1 MGRSRSDLS
10 GGSTNLTTMNKV
22 FLIFFGVVFLICLS
36 VGAEGE
42 ESSSLAQHTFNVRTA
57 RDAQARKGAKK
68 GAKKGARK
76 GAKKGARKGKRKASK
91 RGSKKRKSS
100 QRRRKSKRKGK
111 KSRRKGRKNGRKG
124 RKSRGRKNGL
134 KSTRKNARNSTVA
147 TTTNSTGDCLITVMK
162 YMKQMSDIV
171 KNFDRQNKRAEK
183 HIQLMAK
190 KNNKTSNFTV
200 SGKLLVASGG
210 GNLSKLSCN
219 GKTNSSAAKTLTTLA
234 KTLMDCPKTV
244 NASCG
249 KQTYKALNSTLVNT
263 CKKLTKDF
271 ATAVKKC
278 EPDTSNK
285 CTCWNDSKLKSMS
298 KELSS
303 CKSISGPTQK
313 ITCIGAFSKCKVTE
327 DKAVAG
333 LAACLTSTSALVTKA
348 KTLKANENAAEAALA
363 KVKSLSGTSSG
374 KKRAVATTCALVI
387 TKSNLLIKKITASP
401 SDSSIKTVSVEISS
415 ASTSIKCST
424 TEKAEL
430 KVAATSMDTAVKKI
444 TSALAV
450 LMKELQALTGSTP
463 SAASLAG
470 TTAKPTAT
478 KATGRRDR
486 RHLFKNFN

>member
-10 GGSTNLTTMNKV
+10 GGSSNLTTMNKV
-22 FLIFFGVVFLICLS
+22 FLLFFGVVFLICLS
-36 VGAEGE
+36 VGAEAE
-42 ESSSLAQHTFNVRTA
+42 ESSSLAQQTFNVRTT
-57 RDAQARKGAKK
+57 RDAQ
-68 GAKKGARK
+68 ARK

-100 QRRRKSKRKGK
+100 QRGRKSRRKGK

-147 TTTNSTGDCLITVMK
+147 TTTNSTGDCLITVVK

-285 CTCWNDSKLKSMS
+285 CTCWNDSSS
-298 KELSS
+298 KVCQRS
-303 CKSISGPTQK
+303 
-313 ITCIGAFSKCKVTE
+313 
-327 DKAVAG
+327 
-333 LAACLTSTSALVTKA
+333 LVVV
-348 KTLKANENAAEAALA
+348 N
-363 KVKSLSGTSSG
+363 
-374 KKRAVATTCALVI
+374 
-387 TKSNLLIKKITASP
+387 
-401 SDSSIKTVSVEISS
+401 
-415 ASTSIKCST
+415 
-424 TEKAEL
+424 
-430 KVAATSMDTAVKKI
+430 
-444 TSALAV
+444 
-450 LMKELQALTGSTP
+450 
-463 SAASLAG
+463 
-470 TTAKPTAT
+470 
-478 KATGRRDR
+478 
-486 RHLFKNFN
+486 

>member
-57 RDAQARKGAKK
+57 RDAQ
-68 GAKKGARK
+68 
-76 GAKKGARKGKRKASK
+76 AKKGARKGKRKASK

-147 TTTNSTGDCLITVMK
+147 TTTNSTGDCLITVVK

-298 KELSS
+298 K
-303 CKSISGPTQK
+303 
-313 ITCIGAFSKCKVTE
+313 
-327 DKAVAG
+327 
-333 LAACLTSTSALVTKA
+333 
-348 KTLKANENAAEAALA
+348 
-363 KVKSLSGTSSG
+363 
-374 KKRAVATTCALVI
+374 
-387 TKSNLLIKKITASP
+387 
-401 SDSSIKTVSVEISS
+401 
-415 ASTSIKCST
+415 
-424 TEKAEL
+424 
-430 KVAATSMDTAVKKI
+430 
-444 TSALAV
+444 
-450 LMKELQALTGSTP
+450 
-463 SAASLAG
+463 
-470 TTAKPTAT
+470 
-478 KATGRRDR
+478 
-486 RHLFKNFN
+486 

>member
-22 FLIFFGVVFLICLS
+22 LLLFFGVVFLICLS
-36 VGAEGE
+36 VGAEAE
-42 ESSSLAQHTFNVRTA
+42 ESSSLAQQTFNVRTA
-57 RDAQARKGAKK
+57 RDAQA
-68 GAKKGARK
+68 KKGARK
-76 GAKKGARKGKRKASK
+76 GAKKGKRKASK

-111 KSRRKGRKNGRKG
+111 KSGRKGRKTGRKGRKTGRKG

-147 TTTNSTGDCLITVMK
+147 TTTNSTGDCLITVVK

-303 CKSISGPTQK
+303 CKSISGPTKNITKQK
-313 ITCIGAFSKCKVTE
+313 NTCIGAFSKCKVTE

-333 LAACLTSTSALVTKA
+333 LAACLTSTSSLVKGA
-348 KTLKANENAAEAALA
+348 KILKANEKAAKAALA
-363 KVKSLSGTSSG
+363 KVKSLAGSSSG
-374 KKRAVATTCALVI
+374 RKRAVATTCALVI

-415 ASTSIKCST
+415 ASTSIKCTT

-463 SAASLAG
+463 SAASLDS

-486 RHLFKNFN
+486 RHLFKTFN

>member
-10 GGSTNLTTMNKV
+10 GGSSNLTTMNKV
-22 FLIFFGVVFLICLS
+22 VLLFFGVVFLICLS
-36 VGAEGE
+36 VGAEAE
-42 ESSSLAQHTFNVRTA
+42 ESSSLAQQTFNVRTT
-57 RDAQARKGAKK
+57 RDAQAKK

-100 QRRRKSKRKGK
+100 QRGRKSRRKGK

-147 TTTNSTGDCLITVMK
+147 TTTNSTGDCLITVVK

-190 KNNKTSNFTV
+190 KNN
-200 SGKLLVASGG
+200 
-210 GNLSKLSCN
+210 
-219 GKTNSSAAKTLTTLA
+219 
-234 KTLMDCPKTV
+234 KTV

-303 CKSISGPTQK
+303 CKSISGPTKNITKQK
-313 ITCIGAFSKCKVTE
+313 NTCIGAFSKCKVTE

-333 LAACLTSTSALVTKA
+333 LAACLTSTSALLTKA
-348 KTLKANENAAEAALA
+348 KTLKANEKAAKAALA
-363 KVKSLSGTSSG
+363 KVRSLAGSSTG

-401 SDSSIKTVSVEISS
+401 SDSSIKTMSVEISS

-463 SAASLAG
+463 SAASLDS

-478 KATGRRDR
+478 KATGSRDR
-486 RHLFKNFN
+486 RHLFKTFN

>member
-22 FLIFFGVVFLICLS
+22 VLLFFGVVFLICLS
-36 VGAEGE
+36 VGAEAK
-42 ESSSLAQHTFNVRTA
+42 ESSSLAQQTFNVRTA
-57 RDAQARKGAKK
+57 RDAQ
-68 GAKKGARK
+68 AKKGARK

-100 QRRRKSKRKGK
+100 QRRRKSRRKGK

-147 TTTNSTGDCLITVMK
+147 TTTNSTGDCLITVVK

-271 ATAVKKC
+271 ATAGK
-278 EPDTSNK
+278 TQS
-285 CTCWNDSKLKSMS
+285 SKVCQRSS
-298 KELSS
+298 VVVNLS
-303 CKSISGPTQK
+303 
-313 ITCIGAFSKCKVTE
+313 
-327 DKAVAG
+327 AG
-333 LAACLTSTSALVTKA
+333 RRRT
-348 KTLKANENAAEAALA
+348 
-363 KVKSLSGTSSG
+363 
-374 KKRAVATTCALVI
+374 
-387 TKSNLLIKKITASP
+387 SP
-401 SDSSIKTVSVEISS
+401 S
-415 ASTSIKCST
+415 
-424 TEKAEL
+424 
-430 KVAATSMDTAVKKI
+430 
-444 TSALAV
+444 
-450 LMKELQALTGSTP
+450 
-463 SAASLAG
+463 
-470 TTAKPTAT
+470 
-478 KATGRRDR
+478 RRT
-486 RHLFKNFN
+486 L

>member
-22 FLIFFGVVFLICLS
+22 VLLFFGVVFLICLS
-36 VGAEGE
+36 VGAEAK
-42 ESSSLAQHTFNVRTA
+42 ESSSLAQQTFNVRTA
-57 RDAQARKGAKK
+57 RDAQ
-68 GAKKGARK
+68 AKKGARK

-100 QRRRKSKRKGK
+100 QRRRKSRRKGK

-124 RKSRGRKNGL
+124 RK
-134 KSTRKNARNSTVA
+134 
-147 TTTNSTGDCLITVMK
+147 
-162 YMKQMSDIV
+162 
-171 KNFDRQNKRAEK
+171 
-183 HIQLMAK
+183 
-190 KNNKTSNFTV
+190 
-200 SGKLLVASGG
+200 SGG

-249 KQTYKALNSTLVNT
+249 KQTYKALNSTLVNS

-303 CKSISGPTQK
+303 CKSISGPTKNITKQK
-313 ITCIGAFSKCKVTE
+313 NTCIGAFSKGKVTE

-333 LAACLTSTSALVTKA
+333 LAACLTSTSALLTKA
-348 KTLKANENAAEAALA
+348 KTLKANEKAAKAALA
-363 KVKSLSGTSSG
+363 KVKSLAGSSTG

-415 ASTSIKCST
+415 ASKSIKCST

-463 SAASLAG
+463 SAASLDS

>member
-1 MGRSRSDLS
+1 M

-57 RDAQARKGAKK
+57 RDAQAKKGARKGAK
-68 GAKKGARK
+68 K

-111 KSRRKGRKNGRKG
+111 KSRRKGRK
-124 RKSRGRKNGL
+124 SRGRKNGL

-147 TTTNSTGDCLITVMK
+147 TTTNSTGDCLITVVK

-219 GKTNSSAAKTLTTLA
+219 GKTNTTLA

-303 CKSISGPTQK
+303 CKSISGPTKNITKQK
-313 ITCIGAFSKCKVTE
+313 NTCIGAFSKCKVTE

-333 LAACLTSTSALVTKA
+333 LAACLTSTSALVAKA
-348 KTLKANENAAEAALA
+348 KTLKANENAAKAALA

-463 SAASLAG
+463 SAAPLSG

>member
-1 MGRSRSDLS
+1 M

-57 RDAQARKGAKK
+57 RDAQA
-68 GAKKGARK
+68 KKGAR
-76 GAKKGARKGKRKASK
+76 KGARKGKRKASK

-147 TTTNSTGDCLITVMK
+147 TTTNSTGDCLITVVK

-263 CKKLTKDF
+263 
-271 ATAVKKC
+271 
-278 EPDTSNK
+278 
-285 CTCWNDSKLKSMS
+285 
-298 KELSS
+298 
-303 CKSISGPTQK
+303 
-313 ITCIGAFSKCKVTE
+313 
-327 DKAVAG
+327 
-333 LAACLTSTSALVTKA
+333 
-348 KTLKANENAAEAALA
+348 
-363 KVKSLSGTSSG
+363 
-374 KKRAVATTCALVI
+374 
-387 TKSNLLIKKITASP
+387 
-401 SDSSIKTVSVEISS
+401 
-415 ASTSIKCST
+415 
-424 TEKAEL
+424 
-430 KVAATSMDTAVKKI
+430 
-444 TSALAV
+444 
-450 LMKELQALTGSTP
+450 
-463 SAASLAG
+463 
-470 TTAKPTAT
+470 
-478 KATGRRDR
+478 
-486 RHLFKNFN
+486 

>member
-22 FLIFFGVVFLICLS
+22 FLIFFS

-57 RDAQARKGAKK
+57 RDAQAKKGARKGAK
-68 GAKKGARK
+68 K

-147 TTTNSTGDCLITVMK
+147 TTTNSTGDCLITVVK

-303 CKSISGPTQK
+303 CKSISGPTKNITKQK
-313 ITCIGAFSKCKVTE
+313 NTCIGAFSKCKVTE

-333 LAACLTSTSALVTKA
+333 LAACLTSTSALVAKA
-348 KTLKANENAAEAALA
+348 KTLKANENAAKAALA

-463 SAASLAG
+463 SAASLSG

>member
-22 FLIFFGVVFLICLS
+22 FLIFFS

-147 TTTNSTGDCLITVMK
+147 TTINSTGDCLITVVK

-171 KNFDRQNKRAEK
+171 KNFDGQNKRAEK

-219 GKTNSSAAKTLTTLA
+219 GKTNSSAAKTL
-234 KTLMDCPKTV
+234 MDCPKTV

-263 CKKLTKDF
+263 CK
-271 ATAVKKC
+271 
-278 EPDTSNK
+278 
-285 CTCWNDSKLKSMS
+285 
-298 KELSS
+298 
-303 CKSISGPTQK
+303 
-313 ITCIGAFSKCKVTE
+313 
-327 DKAVAG
+327 
-333 LAACLTSTSALVTKA
+333 
-348 KTLKANENAAEAALA
+348 
-363 KVKSLSGTSSG
+363 
-374 KKRAVATTCALVI
+374 
-387 TKSNLLIKKITASP
+387 
-401 SDSSIKTVSVEISS
+401 
-415 ASTSIKCST
+415 
-424 TEKAEL
+424 
-430 KVAATSMDTAVKKI
+430 
-444 TSALAV
+444 
-450 LMKELQALTGSTP
+450 
-463 SAASLAG
+463 
-470 TTAKPTAT
+470 
-478 KATGRRDR
+478 
-486 RHLFKNFN
+486 

>member
-10 GGSTNLTTMNKV
+10 GGSSNLTTMNKV
-22 FLIFFGVVFLICLS
+22 LLLFFGVVFLICLS
-36 VGAEGE
+36 VGAEAK
-42 ESSSLAQHTFNVRTA
+42 ESSSLAQQTFNVRTA
-57 RDAQARKGAKK
+57 RDAQ
-68 GAKKGARK
+68 AKKGARK

-91 RGSKKRKSS
+91 RGSKKRKTS
-100 QRRRKSKRKGK
+100 QRRRKSRRKGK

-147 TTTNSTGDCLITVMK
+147 TTTNSTGDCLITVVK

-190 KNNKTSNFTV
+190 KNN
-200 SGKLLVASGG
+200 
-210 GNLSKLSCN
+210 
-219 GKTNSSAAKTLTTLA
+219 
-234 KTLMDCPKTV
+234 KTV

-303 CKSISGPTQK
+303 CKSISGPTKNITKQK
-313 ITCIGAFSKCKVTE
+313 NTCIGAFSKCKVTE

-333 LAACLTSTSALVTKA
+333 LAACLTSTSALLTKA
-348 KTLKANENAAEAALA
+348 KTLKANEKAAKAALA
-363 KVKSLSGTSSG
+363 KVKSLAGSSTG

-463 SAASLAG
+463 SAASLDS

-478 KATGRRDR
+478 KATGSRDR
-486 RHLFKNFN
+486 RHLFKTFN

>member
-1 MGRSRSDLS
+1 MGRPRSDLS
-10 GGSTNLTTMNKV
+10 GGSSNLTTMNKV
-22 FLIFFGVVFLICLS
+22 LLLFFGVVFLICLS
-36 VGAEGE
+36 VGAEAE

-57 RDAQARKGAKK
+57 RDAQAKMGAKK

-76 GAKKGARKGKRKASK
+76 GAKKGTRKGKRKASK
-91 RGSKKRKSS
+91 RGSQKRKSS
-100 QRRRKSKRKGK
+100 QRRRKSRRKGK
-111 KSRRKGRKNGRKG
+111 TSRRKGRKNGRKG

-147 TTTNSTGDCLITVMK
+147 TTTNSTGDCLITVVK

-200 SGKLLVASGG
+200 SGKLLVAGG

-303 CKSISGPTQK
+303 CKSISGPTKNITKQK
-313 ITCIGAFSKCKVTE
+313 NTCIGAFSKCKVTE

-333 LAACLTSTSALVTKA
+333 LAACLTSTSALVAKA
-348 KTLKANENAAEAALA
+348 KTLKANEKAAKAALA

-463 SAASLAG
+463 SAASLDS
-470 TTAKPTAT
+470 T
-478 KATGRRDR
+478 
-486 RHLFKNFN
+486 

>member
-10 GGSTNLTTMNKV
+10 GGSSNLTTMNKV
-22 FLIFFGVVFLICLS
+22 VLLFFGVVFLICLS
-36 VGAEGE
+36 VGAEAK
-42 ESSSLAQHTFNVRTA
+42 ESSSLAQQTFNVRTA
-57 RDAQARKGAKK
+57 RDAQAKK
-68 GAKKGARK
+68 GASK

-100 QRRRKSKRKGK
+100 QRRRKSRRKGK

-147 TTTNSTGDCLITVMK
+147 TTTNSTGDCLITVVK

-190 KNNKTSNFTV
+190 KNN
-200 SGKLLVASGG
+200 
-210 GNLSKLSCN
+210 
-219 GKTNSSAAKTLTTLA
+219 
-234 KTLMDCPKTV
+234 KTV

-303 CKSISGPTQK
+303 CKSISGPTKNITKQK
-313 ITCIGAFSKCKVTE
+313 NTCIGAFSKCKVTE

-333 LAACLTSTSALVTKA
+333 LAACLTSTSALVAKA
-348 KTLKANENAAEAALA
+348 KTLKANEKAAMAALA
-363 KVKSLSGTSSG
+363 KVKSLAGSSTG

-463 SAASLAG
+463 SAASLDS

-478 KATGRRDR
+478 KATGR
-486 RHLFKNFN
+486 H